1 MPNWCEGYL
10 RIRGETKDV
19 LSFFKEHFFVRRIEY
34 DKGES
39 KAIDSDMYFINK
51 DEEFYQLVNEDRIDF
66 VMMKNTDRF
75 HILSDEV
82 LIDKTVKVNEN
93 RVRQAWNIKCVDIL
107 VESSK
112 KYNLDFNLFATDSN
126 AEFERFITVLKGDL
140 ICDEKKTYDDFYF
153 EAINPELGG

>member
-19 LSFFKEHFFVRRIEY
+19 LSFLKEHFFVRRIEY
-34 DKGES
+34 DKGET

-51 DEEFYQLVNEDRIDF
+51 DEEFYKLVNEDRIDF

-75 HILSDEV
+75 HILEDEV
-82 LIDKTVKVNEN
+82 LIDKTVNVNEL

-126 AEFERFITVLKGDL
+126 SRFERFITILKGNL
-140 ICDEKKTYDDFYF
+140 ICDEDKTYDDFYF

>member
-66 VMMKNTDRF
+66 VMMKNTERF
-75 HILSDEV
+75 YILTDEL
-82 LIDKTVKVNEN
+82 LIDKSVNVNEL

-112 KYNLDFNLFATDSN
+112 KYNIDFNLLATESTSK
-126 AEFERFITVLKGDL
+126 FEWFITIVEGNL
-140 ICDEKKTYDDFYF
+140 IRNEKKTYDDFYF

>member
-19 LSFFKEHFFVRRIEY
+19 ISFLKEHFFVRKIEY
-34 DKGES
+34 DKGETKS
-39 KAIDSDMYFINK
+39 MDSDMYFINR
-51 DEEFYQLVNEDRIDF
+51 DEYYKLVNEDRIDF
-66 VMMKNTDRF
+66 VMMKNTERF
-75 HILSDEV
+75 YILTDEL
-82 LIDKTVKVNEN
+82 LIDKTVNVNEL

-112 KYNLDFNLFATDSN
+112 KYNIDFNLLATESTSK
-126 AEFERFITVLKGDL
+126 FEWFITIVEGNL
-140 ICDEKKTYDDFYF
+140 IRNEKKTYDDFYF